1 MREKREPTRF
11 PNKVKGLPTRKEEVI
26 LVVISQANKSL
37 TTIEIQERTKHYLG
51 FLSRGNLDTSIKY
64 MVSKGLLFEFNLG
77 VSLDRRITK
86 EIGITEKGIK
96 ALASCK
102 KLSQELQRN

>member
-26 LVVISQANKSL
+26 LVVISRANRSL
-37 TTIEIQERTKHYLG
+37 NTIEIQDRTKHYLG

-64 MVSKGLLFEFNLG
+64 MVSKGLLFELNLG
-77 VSLDRRITK
+77 VSLDKRITK
-86 EIGITEKGIK
+86 EIGITEKGTQ
-96 ALASCK
+96 ALDLCK
-102 KLSQELQRN
+102 KLSKELQGN